1 MWNMP
6 LFYLR
11 RLTGRHRSDSA
22 NRHLARYL
30 AFVAGA
36 SNAGGFFSVHH
47 YTSHMSGV
55 VASMA
60 DNTALGNAG
69 LVIIGA
75 ASVGSFFSGS
85 FLTTLFVRWAR
96 ERRIES
102 VYALPLLVEAVLL
115 LFFGLR
121 GRVVAKEHDAIGL
134 IVLLCFSMGLQNA
147 IITKLSD
154 AVIRTTHVTGMVT
167 DIGIAVGRIVS
178 ARWNSKDVDV
188 DHETDTV
195 KLLGSLIT
203 LFFVG
208 GVSGA
213 LCFRRIGFLFT
224 VPLAMILVALAALP
238 VIADVLRRKNSVV

>member
-1 MWNMP
+1 MP

-11 RLTGRHRSDSA
+11 RLTGRKRSESA

-36 SNAGGFFSVHH
+36 ANAGGFLAVRH

-60 DNTALGNAG
+60 DNTALGSFRLVIVG
-69 LVIIGA
+69 LV
-75 ASVGSFFSGS
+75 SVLSFFLGS

-96 ERRIES
+96 ARGLECE
-102 VYALPLLVEAVLL
+102 YAFPLIAEAVLL
-115 LFFGLR
+115 LFFGFKGAAFIG
-121 GRVVAKEHDAIGL
+121 GRAVVGL
-134 IVLLCFSMGLQNA
+134 VMLLCFSMGLQNA

-178 ARWNSKDVDV
+178 AAAKNTDVAV
-188 DHETDTV
+188 ASELDTLW
-195 KLLGSLIT
+195 LLSSLIA
-203 LFFVG
+203 LFFLG
-208 GVSGA
+208 GVAGA
-213 LCFRRIGFLFT
+213 VGFRHVGFFFA
-224 VPLAMILVALAALP
+224 VPLSAILLLLAGVP
-238 VIADVLRRKNSVV
+238 VVDDVLRREGATA

>member
-1 MWNMP
+1 MGNMP

-11 RLTGRHRSDSA
+11 RLTGRHRSDTA
-22 NRHLARYL
+22 NRHLAWYL

-36 SNAGGFFSVHH
+36 SNAGGFFAVHH

-60 DNTALGNAG
+60 DNTALGNAA
-69 LVIIGA
+69 LVAIGIS
-75 ASVGSFFSGS
+75 SVVAFFSGS

-96 ERRIES
+96 EKKMES
-102 VYALPLLVEAVLL
+102 VYALPLLVEAFLL
-115 LFFGLR
+115 LFFSLR
-121 GRVVAKEHDAIGL
+121 GRVVAAEYDAIGL

-167 DIGIAVGRIVS
+167 DLGIAVGRIVS
-178 ARWNSKDVDV
+178 AKWKTGDVDIE
-188 DHETDTV
+188 HEIDTV
-195 KLLGSLIT
+195 RLLGSLIA

-208 GVSGA
+208 GVAGA
-213 LCFRRIGFLFT
+213 LGFRHIGFVFT
-224 VPLAMILVALAALP
+224 LPLAMILLMLAALP
-238 VIADVLRRKNSVV
+238 VLADVRRREDITA

>member
-1 MWNMP
+1 MS

-11 RLTGRHRSDSA
+11 RLTGRHRSDAA
-22 NRHLARYL
+22 NRHLAWYL

-36 SNAGGFFSVHH
+36 SNAGGFFAVHH

-60 DNTALGNAG
+60 DNTAAG
-69 LVIIGA
+69 HTILVMIGVF
-75 ASVGSFFSGS
+75 SVISFFSGS

-96 ERRIES
+96 EKRIES
-102 VYALPLLVEAVLL
+102 VYALPLLVEALLL
-115 LFFGLR
+115 LFFGVR
-121 GRVVAKEHDAIGL
+121 GRVVAADYDAIGL

-167 DIGIAVGRIVS
+167 DLGIAVGRIVS
-178 ARWNSKDVDV
+178 AGWKTGNVDV
-188 DHETDTV
+188 KHEADTV
-195 KLLGSLIT
+195 RLLGALVT

-208 GVSGA
+208 GVAGA
-213 LCFRRIGFLFT
+213 LGFRHIGFVFT
-224 VPLAMILVALAALP
+224 LPLALILFALAALP
-238 VIADVLRRKNSVV
+238 ILADVRRREDLAV

>member
-1 MWNMP
+1 MP

-11 RLTGRHRSDSA
+11 RLTGRDRSDAA
-22 NRHLARYL
+22 NRQLAWFL

-36 SNAGGFFSVHH
+36 SNAGGFFAVHH

-60 DNTALGNAG
+60 DNTAAGNGTLLMIG
-69 LVIIGA
+69 LF
-75 ASVGSFFSGS
+75 SVLSFFSGS

-96 ERRIES
+96 ERKMES

-121 GRVVAKEHDAIGL
+121 GRVVAAEYDAIGL

-167 DIGIAVGRIVS
+167 DLGIAVGRIVS
-178 ARWNSKDVDV
+178 ARWKTGNVDV
-188 DHETDTV
+188 AHEADTV
-195 KLLGSLIT
+195 RLLGALVL

-208 GVSGA
+208 GVAGA
-213 LCFRRIGFLFT
+213 LGFRHIGFVFT
-224 VPLAMILVALAALP
+224 LPLAMILLALAALP
-238 VIADVLRRKNSVV
+238 ILADMRGREDLVA

>member
-1 MWNMP
+1 MP

-11 RLTGRHRSDSA
+11 GLTGRERSDRA
-22 NRHLARYL
+22 NRHLALYL

-36 SNAGGFFSVHH
+36 SNAGGFFAVHH

-60 DNTALGNAG
+60 DNTALGSVH
-69 LVIIGA
+69 LVMIGV
-75 ASVGSFFSGS
+75 ASVLSFFAGS

-96 ERRIES
+96 ARAMHSE
-102 VYALPLLVEAVLL
+102 YAFPLFAEALL
-115 LFFGLR
+115 LLLFGLR
-121 GRVVAKEHDAIGL
+121 GGQLASGPAVVVL

-178 ARWNSKDVDV
+178 GWRGGGVEIE
-188 DHETDTV
+188 HELDTV
-195 KLLGSLIT
+195 RLLSSLIM

-208 GVSGA
+208 GVAGA
-213 LCFRRIGFLFT
+213 VGFRHVSFLFAL
-224 VPLAMILVALAALP
+224 PLAVILLLLAGLP
-238 VIADVLRRKNSVV
+238 VVDDVLRRRNMPA

>member
-1 MWNMP
+1 MP

-11 RLTGRHRSDSA
+11 KLTGRHRTDGA
-22 NRHLARYL
+22 NRHLALYL

-36 SNAGGFFSVHH
+36 SNAGGFFAVHH

-60 DNTALGNAG
+60 DNTAAG
-69 LVIIGA
+69 HGLLLIIGA
-75 ASVGSFFSGS
+75 FSLLSFFSGS

-96 ERRIES
+96 ERQIES
-102 VYALPLLVEAVLL
+102 IYALPLLVEALLL
-115 LFFGLR
+115 LFFGVR
-121 GRVVAKEHDAIGL
+121 GRVVAADYDAIGL

-167 DIGIAVGRIVS
+167 DLGIAVGRIVS
-178 ARWNSKDVDV
+178 ARWKTGDVDV
-188 DHETDTV
+188 AHEVDTV
-195 KLLGSLIT
+195 RLLGGLVS

-208 GVSGA
+208 GVAGA
-213 LCFRRIGFLFT
+213 LGFRRIGFVFT
-224 VPLAMILVALAALP
+224 LPLALILFALAALP
-238 VIADVLRRKNSVV
+238 ILADMRGQEDMAV